1 MFDHLSAN
9 SKLNISNHTLHASKA
24 PIMDSSINPFTGT
37 ANDPNSHSNFLANK
51 NSSRNEAVIMGGVM
65 IGAIVFVMLVGAG
78 CMFYRQ
84 RARNMKAQQSKD
96 VDDDGRSV

>member
-1 MFDHLSAN
+1 MFHQLSTN
-9 SKLNISNHTLHASKA
+9 SKLNISNNTLHAFKT
-24 PIMDSSINPFTGT
+24 PVMDSSINPFTGA

-51 NSSRNEAVIMGGVM
+51 ESDRNEAVIMGGVM
-65 IGAIVFVMLVGAG
+65 IGAVLFVALVGVG

-84 RARNMKAQQSKD
+84 RVRKIKAQQSKD

>member
-1 MFDHLSAN
+1 
-9 SKLNISNHTLHASKA
+9 
-24 PIMDSSINPFTGT
+24 MDSSINPFTGT

-65 IGAIVFVMLVGAG
+65 IGAIVFVALVGVG